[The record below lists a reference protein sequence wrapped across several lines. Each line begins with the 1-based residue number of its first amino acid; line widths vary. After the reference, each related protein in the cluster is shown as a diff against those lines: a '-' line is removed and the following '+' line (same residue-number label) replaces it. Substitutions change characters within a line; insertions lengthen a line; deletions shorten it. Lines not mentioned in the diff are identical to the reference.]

1 MTRRSRFFDLV
12 LIACFL
18 VGLLFPL
25 LVIRGHST
33 SVTEKRTLAP
43 SPSWPASAEE
53 LMTFPSTFENWFN
66 DHFGGRHRL
75 VQAYHLMALALGSSG
90 TPRVLVGRKGW
101 LYYTDSN
108 DGNNMEDYRRTDPLT
123 PQELERWRLVLETKA
138 SWLKSQGIAYLF
150 IVVPNKHTIYPEYY
164 PSRIRVRGVR
174 SRLDQ
179 FMDAMHGSDVPVM
192 DLREPLRQAK
202 IFGPLYHRT
211 DSHWNALGAAL
222 AGNLI
227 LEKLGSLDPGTH
239 GRRFG
244 VDDFSWHAMPG
255 GDLAR
260 MLSLSSLLREVRVP
274 VIRPGR
280 LRCAP
285 QAPEQVLDAEDP
297 DLVITTCRS
306 EGKSAV
312 VFRDS
317 FFTALRPLFSEHFTR
332 TVYTTALPEIDTLEQ
347 FVRRYAPDVVVEER
361 VERYLKV
368 LPKAPDLSSEPYRA
382 LLDARRPRALNVP

>member
-1 MTRRSRFFDLV
+1 MTRLSRFFDLV
-12 LIACFL
+12 LIAGFL
-18 VGLLFPL
+18 AGLLFPL
-25 LVIRGHST
+25 LVLRGHST
-33 SVTEKRTLAP
+33 SVTEKRALAP
-43 SPSWPASAEE
+43 LPSWPASAEE
-53 LMTFPSTFENWFN
+53 LMTFPSTFEKWFD

-90 TPRVLVGRKGW
+90 TPRVLVGSKGW
-101 LYYTDSN
+101 LYYTDPN
-108 DGNNMEDYRRTDPLT
+108 DGNNVEDYRRTDPLT

-150 IVVPNKHTIYPEYY
+150 LVVPNKHTIYPEYY
-164 PSRIRVRGVR
+164 PSRIRVRGER

-202 IFGPLYHRT
+202 IFGPLYHKT

-222 AGNLI
+222 AANLI
-227 LEKLGSLDPGTH
+227 LEKLGSLDPGIH
-239 GRRFG
+239 GQRFG
-244 VDDFSWHAMPG
+244 VDDFSWHSTPG

-285 QAPEQVLDAEDP
+285 KVPEPVLDAEDP

-317 FFTALRPLFSEHFTR
+317 FFTGLRPFFSEHFTR

-347 FVRRYAPDVVVEER
+347 FVRMYAPDVVLEER

-368 LPKAPDLSSEPYRA
+368 LPKAPDSSSEPYRA
-382 LLDARRPRALNVP
+382 LLEARRPRALNVP